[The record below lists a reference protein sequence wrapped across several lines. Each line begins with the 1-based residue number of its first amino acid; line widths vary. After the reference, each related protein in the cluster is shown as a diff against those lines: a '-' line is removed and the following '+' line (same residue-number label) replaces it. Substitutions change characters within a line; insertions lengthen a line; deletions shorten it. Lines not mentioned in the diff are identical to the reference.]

1 MLCLLSITFTFT
13 PQIEGPQVP
22 HHIQKKNE
30 KRAWTEEGIALYI
43 YLYYMTEKATE
54 YVHSIRLQ
62 SFTFYQLKTRGTQK
76 GHLHLVEFKLLIRIA
91 ISIVNSRSSSSPAK
105 P

>member
-1 MLCLLSITFTFT
+1 MLCLLSITFT

-22 HHIQKKNE
+22 HHIQNKNE

>member
-1 MLCLLSITFTFT
+1 MNEVLARIASTAQELVRYHFGNGSVFLFVCNYELQHVFSLPSMLCLLSITFT

-43 YLYYMTEKATE
+43 Y
-54 YVHSIRLQ
+54 
-62 SFTFYQLKTRGTQK
+62 
-76 GHLHLVEFKLLIRIA
+76 
-91 ISIVNSRSSSSPAK
+91 
-105 P
+105 